1 MKGLSGI
8 LADAYATWLSPL
20 TNCCAPFSDSVEEK
34 PRQNTFDISE
44 KLSPPHTVTRNQPV
58 PMPPPFAGTTMQRSA
73 GPRPQP
79 QGKSKGVKRSFA
91 SLRERFSV
99 RKRSRSDSSSSSSR
113 RLQISAP
120 SNFRHLHSES
130 FQFPQYSNLQ
140 HVGRTP
146 PPRPMPRPR
155 PSSFRPL
162 ELSIYVHKREL
173 SPILPHFDMLTPPPR
188 PAAQVHVRP
197 NPDDDV
203 FGPSHEPNYSPMSFH
218 LPRKMSASP
227 STLATMASD
236 TPPKIPPKSRARSQT
251 SSSASAERMKERIA
265 GAMLEVDKL
274 QREIELVMERQSIY
288 ASSRPSTAHSM
299 ALTAHDLE
307 PIPTVPALPP
317 SAPSF
322 AERLNP
328 GAERPHTAP
337 PRPPVH
343 IPHRGMA
350 FADASA
356 AFITPPP
363 SRGRESNRP
372 PPPPPLPLVLRPPL
386 RKKKS
391 FSRVSSWLFPGGGN
405 AAEQHNNHHGRS
417 ISHDS
422 ITNFPRPVKGR
433 EGFYQCVHAPRD
445 RRTSVDTASTVSTW
459 EESDDDTG
467 GGQTVPTTTWS
478 PGSTL
483 ATRAEEQQP
492 PLERVTTFGKEK
504 DAGGPR
510 RTGFAAVF

>member
-1 MKGLSGI
+1 
-8 LADAYATWLSPL
+8 
-20 TNCCAPFSDSVEEK
+20 
-34 PRQNTFDISE
+34 
-44 KLSPPHTVTRNQPV
+44 
-58 PMPPPFAGTTMQRSA
+58 MPPPFAGTMQKSA

-99 RKRSRSDSSSSSSR
+99 RKRSRSDFSSSSSR

-173 SPILPHFDMLTPPPR
+173 SPILPHFDMITPPR

-197 NPDDDV
+197 NSDDDV

-236 TPPKIPPKSRARSQT
+236 TPPKIPPKSRARSQM

-299 ALTAHDLE
+299 ALTAH
-307 PIPTVPALPP
+307 
-317 SAPSF
+317 
-322 AERLNP
+322 
-328 GAERPHTAP
+328 GK
-337 PRPPVH
+337 
-343 IPHRGMA
+343 
-350 FADASA
+350 
-356 AFITPPP
+356 
-363 SRGRESNRP
+363 
-372 PPPPPLPLVLRPPL
+372 LR
-386 RKKKS
+386 
-391 FSRVSSWLFPGGGN
+391 
-405 AAEQHNNHHGRS
+405 
-417 ISHDS
+417 
-422 ITNFPRPVKGR
+422 
-433 EGFYQCVHAPRD
+433 
-445 RRTSVDTASTVSTW
+445 
-459 EESDDDTG
+459 
-467 GGQTVPTTTWS
+467 
-478 PGSTL
+478 
-483 ATRAEEQQP
+483 
-492 PLERVTTFGKEK
+492 
-504 DAGGPR
+504 
-510 RTGFAAVF
+510 

>member
-1 MKGLSGI
+1 MKGLSGM

-20 TNCCAPFSDSVEEK
+20 IDCCAPFSDSVENK

-44 KLSPPHTVTRNQPV
+44 KLSPTVTRNQPV
-58 PMPPPFAGTTMQRSA
+58 PMPRPFAGTMQKTA
-73 GPRPQP
+73 GPRSQP

-99 RKRSRSDSSSSSSR
+99 RKRSRSDSSSR

-130 FQFPQYSNLQ
+130 FQFPQYTNLQ

-146 PPRPMPRPR
+146 PPRPTPRPR

-162 ELSIYVHKREL
+162 ELSMYVHKREL
-173 SPILPHFDMLTPPPR
+173 SPILPHFDMITPPR
-188 PAAQVHVRP
+188 PSQIRP

-227 STLATMASD
+227 STLASD

-251 SSSASAERMKERIA
+251 SSRASAERMKERIA

-274 QREIELVMERQSIY
+274 QREIESVMERQSIY

-299 ALTAHDLE
+299 ALTAHDVE

-363 SRGRESNRP
+363 SRGRESRP

-391 FSRVSSWLFPGGGN
+391 FSRVSSWLFPGV
-405 AAEQHNNHHGRS
+405 AAEQHHQRS

-445 RRTSVDTASTVSTW
+445 RRTSVDTVSTVSTW
-459 EESDDDTG
+459 ESEDGS
-467 GGQTVPTTTWS
+467 QTVPTTWS

-483 ATRAEEQQP
+483 ATRAEEP

-510 RTGFAAVF
+510 RTGFMAAF